1 MEPNDKKPGTI
12 GSANDGRTEQQFS
25 FEAHSLEEGV
35 TSDSPPALRQDTG
48 YTSSYERPV
57 IQASPTGPDAP
68 VVDSPATPTPS
79 PTDIES
85 KPITVH
91 HATSEPTFNPPA
103 SPLAPEVPTEQI
115 PATATATPDIA
126 EETEAPKVAMV
137 APTKEEPVPPPEDSK
152 AKPIKVDENHLIPAH
167 LHRVRSYR
175 WFWPV
180 VIIVGALLVLGAA
193 AVITA
198 RQLHANDISKTF
210 QTALEQNLR
219 TKTFMKQTMY
229 SPTNFTD
236 ATYDMSDVKKPIV
249 SAKTA
254 VSQGTIVA
262 FASQGYSNYN
272 DTFVKFM
279 PKDPTPAQAP
289 VVNKW
294 IVVRKDGFLDKTADA
309 AVLQLY
315 DARTLS
321 FEPLI
326 VGNFSTTQQKT
337 ILNTIATQKLY
348 TFNPQAVTAVQENG
362 QKLLKYPVTMST
374 AAITAVTKKT
384 AEQVGYGLA
393 PTFADSKATIK
404 AEFLVDRKAK
414 RIVRIKT
421 TRNSQPVT
429 YFYTNYDM
437 AKIADAPEPELGW
450 GDYTRLMAR

>member
-1 MEPNDKKPGTI
+1 
-12 GSANDGRTEQQFS
+12 
-25 FEAHSLEEGV
+25 
-35 TSDSPPALRQDTG
+35 
-48 YTSSYERPV
+48 
-57 IQASPTGPDAP
+57 
-68 VVDSPATPTPS
+68 
-79 PTDIES
+79 
-85 KPITVH
+85 
-91 HATSEPTFNPPA
+91 
-103 SPLAPEVPTEQI
+103 
-115 PATATATPDIA
+115 
-126 EETEAPKVAMV
+126 
-137 APTKEEPVPPPEDSK
+137 
-152 AKPIKVDENHLIPAH
+152 
-167 LHRVRSYR
+167 
-175 WFWPV
+175 
-180 VIIVGALLVLGAA
+180 
-193 AVITA
+193 
-198 RQLHANDISKTF
+198 
-210 QTALEQNLR
+210 
-219 TKTFMKQTMY
+219 
-229 SPTNFTD
+229 
-236 ATYDMSDVKKPIV
+236 
-249 SAKTA
+249 
-254 VSQGTIVA
+254 
-262 FASQGYSNYN
+262 
-272 DTFVKFM
+272 M
-279 PKDPTPAQAP
+279 PKEPTPAQVP